1 MGWSGLSA
9 PRLLE
14 SFFDAGTKSED
25 IALVGEFWE
34 AKQVVAVIASSK
46 DCGMIKRT
54 ETQKL
59 CQKSE
64 NPPVGRR

>member
-1 MGWSGLSA
+1 M
-9 PRLLE
+9 RV
-14 SFFDAGTKSED
+14 TKSED